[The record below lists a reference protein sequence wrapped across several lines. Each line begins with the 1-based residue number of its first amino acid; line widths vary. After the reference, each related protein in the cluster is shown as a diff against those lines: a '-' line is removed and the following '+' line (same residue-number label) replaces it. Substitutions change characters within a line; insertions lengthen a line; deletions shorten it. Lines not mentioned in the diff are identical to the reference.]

1 MVGII
6 DSGASNTVMSYST
19 AQELQLSKHIRPV
32 EMPFWNADGQQS
44 VPVGLVRRVPLQ
56 VGAATL
62 PLDIFVPRASNYEF
76 LIGNDALAPP
86 GGQHQL
92 RTEPAV

>member
-1 MVGII
+1 VLVGII
-6 DSGASNTVMSYST
+6 DSGASNTVMSYSTT

-62 PLDIFVPRASNYEF
+62 PLDIFVT
-76 LIGNDALAPP
+76 
-86 GGQHQL
+86 
-92 RTEPAV
+92 RTSW